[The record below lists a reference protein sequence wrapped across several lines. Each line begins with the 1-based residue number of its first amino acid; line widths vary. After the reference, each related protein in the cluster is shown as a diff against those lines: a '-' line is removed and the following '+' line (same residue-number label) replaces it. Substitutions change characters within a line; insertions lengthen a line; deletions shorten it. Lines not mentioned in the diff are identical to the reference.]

1 MELSRRDFFKASGVA
16 LLALTAAC
24 TPIIAGEHT
33 DPQLPK
39 DIATSPAS
47 TGTPYPEGIY
57 VGGGEASLQ
66 AERDPIQIAKE
77 VENFDNAQVDW
88 YDKAGDLQTS
98 ESGKE
103 SGFVLLG
110 VLNANLS
117 DNASV
122 NNKFGYITGPGGE
135 EHLAQKINDNR
146 WIVLAYKELPEPNGN
161 VLNAFGYSSQGI
173 FLPILSVEFTTSG
186 EPTGSVW
193 FFDISVN
200 RFYKISDPENHGKPG
215 MMALAQVENKHILV
229 GKDLM
234 KDNEDKKWN
243 FVWQKDGSLTISGS
257 DDIILYTFDKES
269 GKWAVERPI
278 KEFPWCKDMHLF
290 EQCVIDVADLQEHGR
305 FAQSTLTEDLFD
317 PTQLKTMTEYST
329 PSSPDGELLVPNI
342 ETAPNY
348 KNEKTAPFKKDY
360 MFGISTIDDIYH
372 YVIQV
377 PYYVEGVAAKDFPVI
392 TGVAEDKGGGYTDRG
407 VMIFSDRMNVVPW
420 NISDLSLAT
429 QYVNPQ
435 TGVNFTFEEV
445 QSIIE
450 EMKVGNFANTNGLV
464 LKFEIGINSGRW
476 FE

>member
-269 GKWAVERPI
+269 GKWGVCITEAESAAIALFDKYGVAPDTYILTDVDGIMVGTDKETGVEIFR
-278 KEFPWCKDMHLF
+278 D
-290 EQCVIDVADLQEHGR
+290 GR
-305 FAQSTLTEDLFD
+305 FDISYAVKLAKKDCEPTDFKPDKWGFMQSKDKESLGIYLETLFDDSNYLISDDAWLWMYWGSIDRTRQCWGLFGSDAIVYRDETGLAQDIPIIHLTEDEVD
-317 PTQLKTMTEYST
+317 E
-329 PSSPDGELLVPNI
+329 
-342 ETAPNY
+342 
-348 KNEKTAPFKKDY
+348 
-360 MFGISTIDDIYH
+360 
-372 YVIQV
+372 
-377 PYYVEGVAAKDFPVI
+377 
-392 TGVAEDKGGGYTDRG
+392 
-407 VMIFSDRMNVVPW
+407 
-420 NISDLSLAT
+420 
-429 QYVNPQ
+429 
-435 TGVNFTFEEV
+435 FT
-445 QSIIE
+445 S
-450 EMKVGNFANTNGLV
+450 N
-464 LKFEIGINSGRW
+464 R
-476 FE
+476 